1 MMIVDPEA
9 DMKIQ
14 HGHVNLND
22 TNPVEILIDNGDEV
36 RYSISFSVQNID
48 PTEDVYI
55 GGTGV
60 TTTTYG
66 IHLAPGAVASFENI
80 QRNVPFYAVS
90 SGNSTVAVMRMYS

>member
-1 MMIVDPEA
+1 MMVVDPEA
-9 DMKIQ
+9 DMNIQ

-22 TNPVEILIDNGDEV
+22 TDPAEILIDNGDEV

-48 PTEDVYI
+48 PEADVYI
-55 GGTGV
+55 GGAGV

-66 IHLAPGAVASFENI
+66 IHLAPGAVASFENVS
-80 QRNVPFYAVS
+80 RNASFYAVS